1 MINTRTVSHD
11 GCLNEGMICNLGWK
25 MIIKIRQQKSTTLM
39 DSVTFLAKWLDSD
52 NDVLVVVLILKLI
65 KMDSN
70 LKRQFMFSGAS
81 LRIFWYPN
89 YMVIDKS
96 NDKKL
101 SYMAMAIQ
109 KFFFLIKCSTR
120 MIFCQREE
128 VFIASAKW
136 QYWLRNPFSK
146 LFQWQWLTLSLKS
159 QIIVVTTFDTSIR
172 HYVFFC

>member
-1 MINTRTVSHD
+1 
-11 GCLNEGMICNLGWK
+11 
-25 MIIKIRQQKSTTLM
+25 M

-109 KFFFLIKCSTR
+109 KFFF
-120 MIFCQREE
+120 F
-128 VFIASAKW
+128 
-136 QYWLRNPFSK
+136 
-146 LFQWQWLTLSLKS
+146 
-159 QIIVVTTFDTSIR
+159 
-172 HYVFFC
+172 